1 MEWKGGIVATIGASL
16 ALAVELTGNQH
27 PCTCSSVDGEGD
39 GGRVMVVPMVPMV
52 LMAFSSFACIR
63 PLSSSISVPLLGCSG
78 MHHQPWPGLGWAEL
92 SRAPYMA
99 VSLHLSLYMPG
110 CYFHSHKNF
119 FLLLHSSSDSSLR
132 A

>member
-78 MHHQPWPGLGWAEL
+78 MHHQPWPGLAWAG
-92 SRAPYMA
+92 P
-99 VSLHLSLYMPG
+99 SLAGRPTWPSPSI
-110 CYFHSHKNF
+110 SHYTCRVATSIPAKT
-119 FLLLHSSSDSSLR
+119 SSSSSTAPPTLL
-132 A
+132 